1 MMKFLLLFSLS
12 LPLYAFTPLDMKPG
26 LWEFTTDTSAIM
38 EQALAKIPEA
48 QREMV
53 KKMMAKSTEAMVK
66 PVKTCQTKEMISDP
80 EGVFKQQ
87 VASNPKM
94 KDCKYEVLKSSKT
107 YAKVK
112 FSCKDGISAEVEV
125 NVKSP
130 TEQISTVK
138 TNQLNNDNKIKTVGK
153 WISNDCSSVTKH

>member
-1 MMKFLLLFSLS
+1 MKFILLFFFS

-53 KKMMAKSTEAMVK
+53 KKMMAKSTEAMIK

-80 EGVFKQQ
+80 EGVFKQ
-87 VASNPKM
+87 
-94 KDCKYEVLKSSKT
+94 DCKYEVLKSSKT

-112 FSCKDGISAEVEV
+112 FSCKEGINAEVEV

-138 TNQLNNDNKIKTVGK
+138 TNQLNTDNKIKTVGK
-153 WISNDCSSVTKH
+153 WISSDCSGETKN

>member
-1 MMKFLLLFSLS
+1 MKFILLFFFS

-53 KKMMAKSTEAMVK
+53 KKMMAKSTEAMIK

-112 FSCKDGISAEVEV
+112 FSCKEGINAEVEV

-138 TNQLNNDNKIKTVGK
+138 TNQLNTDNKIKTVGK
-153 WISNDCSSVTKH
+153 WISSDCSGETKN